1 LDLLKGGNP
10 GRNQALELIYQQ
22 NRGRIFGFV
31 LSNSGTTE
39 QAADI
44 FQESVIAFYENVK
57 EDIFKGESAIST
69 YLYSIA
75 RFKWLNQI
83 KKDKVR
89 DEHHNALEQGDQEI
103 KGQLATIIRGEN
115 RKQVLEVI
123 ALLGEDCKKILVESI
138 YHNTSMKDIAAAG
151 NFSSD
156 QIVRNKKYKCLK
168 KLKELISSRPALIQ
182 ILRSNE

>member
-1 LDLLKGGNP
+1 M
-10 GRNQALELIYQQ
+10 IYRQ
-22 NRGRIFGFV
+22 NRGRIFGYV

-44 FQESVIAFYENVK
+44 FQESVIALYENVK
-57 EDIFKGESAIST
+57 DDIFKGESAIST

-89 DEHHNALEQGDQEI
+89 AEHHNSLDLSEQKEQ
-103 KGQLATIIRGEN
+103 GQLATIISDEN
-115 RKQVLEVI
+115 KAQVLEVI
-123 ALLGEDCKKILVESI
+123 GLLGEDCKKILVESI

-156 QIVRNKKYKCLK
+156 QIVRNKKYKCIK
-168 KLKELISSRPALIQ
+168 KLRELISKRPALIK